1 MKTTLQDVSM
11 ALEAIY
17 ANARKNASDQLPQVK
32 LQKATGVGVPTYIKL
47 RTELVNRGLL
57 QIVGNTRNQ
66 YMCWNTAKCGCNPTL
81 VKDVYRVLYMSEV
94 KVEKKKKAP
103 IKMQYDEIVS
113 YLRSRGWSGTLER
126 VKDSGMIRVVEY
138 LDV

>member
-17 ANARKNASDQLPQVK
+17 ANACKNALDQLPQVK
-32 LQKATGVGVPTYIKL
+32 LQKASGVGIPTYCKL
-47 RTELVNRGLL
+47 REELIRRGLL
-57 QIVGNTRNQ
+57 QIIGNTRNQ
-66 YMCWNTAKCGCNPTL
+66 YMAWNTSKCGCNPTL
-81 VKDVYRVLYMSEV
+81 VKDVYKTLYTVEV
-94 KVEKKKKAP
+94 KIEKKKKAP

-113 YLRSRGWSGTLER
+113 YLRSRGWRGTLER
-126 VKDSGMIRVVEY
+126 EKDSGFVRTVEY